1 MGDLLG
7 SFELEF
13 RLRNIF
19 GIHPCGGVDMRKVPY
34 VCLCI
39 VFYQPCFFFLTAF
52 CTYILL

>member
-39 VFYQPCFFFLTAF
+39 VFY
-52 CTYILL
+52 